1 MKELYTEYDIVLQVR
16 ERICGG
22 IPVDEKTIENWLKG
36 RGVLPKEAAAR
47 AKLIRDEVGAEE
59 YAEEA
64 AKSSWTTFKRDETG
78 IYLEPRQI
86 RALIKES
93 SFILEL
99 TKNVRGL
106 RQRLQH
112 GLVIKP
118 DRIYL
123 TRNGTPIQE
132 VDGQAEGPIH
142 VMGPQGP
149 RTALKRQDYVL
160 APVITFK
167 VRVVNPI
174 GKEET
179 DYLKED
185 MLRAIFKWAEDGIG
199 LGASR
204 SQDEGKFDIVTFNR
218 IN

>member
-1 MKELYTEYDIVLQVR
+1 MEKLYTEYDIVLQVR
-16 ERICGG
+16 ERVCGG
-22 IPVDEKTIENWLKG
+22 IPVDEKTIENWLRS
-36 RGVLPKEAAAR
+36 RGVLAKEAATR
-47 AKLIRDEVGAEE
+47 AKIVREEVGADE
-59 YAEEA
+59 YVDEA
-64 AKSSWTTFKRDETG
+64 SKSSWTSFKKDETG

-123 TRNGTPIQE
+123 MRDNVPVKE

-160 APVITFK
+160 KPTISFR
-167 VRVVNPI
+167 VRVVNPV

-179 DYLKED
+179 DYLKEER
-185 MLRAIFKWAEDGIG
+185 LRAIFEWAEDGIG

-204 SQDEGKFDIVTFNR
+204 SQDEGKFDIVKFER
-218 IN
+218 VK

>member
-1 MKELYTEYDIVLQVR
+1 MKQYSEYDVALQVR

-22 IPVDEKTIENWLKG
+22 IPVEEETIRKWLEG
-36 RGVLPKEAAAR
+36 RGVTPKEAATR
-47 AKLIRDEVGAEE
+47 AKVIMGEIGTEE
-59 YAEEA
+59 YVKETE
-64 AKSSWTTFKRDETG
+64 KGSWTTFKRDDTG

-93 SFILEL
+93 AFILEL

-123 TRNGTPIQE
+123 QRDGGPVKE

-142 VMGPQGP
+142 VMSPQGP
-149 RTALKRQDYVL
+149 RTALKRQDYVT
-160 APVITFK
+160 APMIEFM
-167 VRVVNPI
+167 VRVVNPV
-174 GKEET
+174 GKDETLYLTEER
-179 DYLKED
+179 
-185 MLRAIFKWAEDGIG
+185 LRACFEWGQDGIG

-204 SQDEGKFDIVTFNR
+204 SQDEGKFDIVRFEKV
-218 IN
+218 